1 MAYHENLYL
10 LVFLPLILI
19 VYQVFPKKLRPYVLL
34 VFSCLFFLA
43 NSKWIIVPI
52 LLTVLIW
59 LAGMRIEKIRLDAEQ
74 KLPELDKAGKKE
86 LKAETEKRTHRIMII
101 GNLIILG
108 ILFYAQY
115 LHFTVDNVNRVFSV
129 FGIDLALKVGKTFF
143 PIGISFY
150 SLEAIGYLIDVYWNK
165 VQADHNPFRLG
176 LFILFFPQVME
187 GPIAS
192 YKDTAAQLWS
202 GEGLKVDNISAG
214 LFRILLGLFKKM
226 MVADR
231 LARVVGC
238 VYNNYTD
245 MYGFMVILG
254 AVSYTIQLY
263 MEFSGSIDIVIG
275 SAEMLGIK
283 LPENFRQPFM
293 AQNAADFWRR
303 WHISLGTWFRTYLFY
318 AVSMSKSVKAINK
331 KLRKSRGKY
340 AAMVGT
346 SAMALLP
353 VWLATGLWHGPSWTY
368 IFYGFYYFCILLAET
383 AIQPYMEKLEDRL
396 QITAKTPWYAAL
408 NIVRTWIV
416 IFTGELFFR
425 AKTMRQALVLFKHIF
440 TGSFFP
446 ERGVWTILTD
456 QKAILLEKADYLA
469 ILGGIIVIVIIDICR
484 EKDLKL
490 REKILQGPIA
500 LRWSVYYLLII
511 ALLVFGAYGSGFQA
525 VELIYAGF

>member
-10 LVFLPLILI
+10 LVFMPLVMI
-19 VYQVFPKKLRPYVLL
+19 VYQLLPARVRPYVLL
-34 VFSCLFFLA
+34 FFSFLFFLA
-43 NSKWIIVPI
+43 NSRLIFVPV

-59 LAGMRIEKIRLDAEQ
+59 QCGIRMEKVRQESEE
-74 KLPELDKAGKKE
+74 KLPSLDKAGRKALKE
-86 LKAETEKRTHRIMII
+86 ETEKRTKRLLH
-101 GNLIILG
+101 LG
-108 ILFYAQY
+108 IFVILAVLFFSQY
-115 LHFTVDNVNRVFSV
+115 LHFTLDNIAGLLSLG
-129 FGIDLALKVGKTFF
+129 GITLKVPVWSFF
-143 PIGISFY
+143 PLGISFY
-150 SLEAIGYLIDVYWNK
+150 SLEAIGYLVDVYWK
-165 VQADHNPFRLG
+165 KIQADHNPFRLG

-192 YKDTAAQLWS
+192 YKDTAVQLWK
-202 GEGLKVDNISAG
+202 GEGLSMDRISSG
-214 LFRILLGLFKKM
+214 LLRILLGLFKKM

-231 LARVVGC
+231 LARVVSC
-238 VYNNYTD
+238 VYNNYD
-245 MYGFMVILG
+245 RMYGIMVILG

-275 SAEMLGIK
+275 SAEMLGIR

-318 AVSMSKSVKAINK
+318 AVSMSKTVKNINK
-331 KLRKSRGKY
+331 KLRRKSGRY

-368 IFYGFYYFCILLAET
+368 IFYGFYYFVILLAET
-383 AIQPYMEKLEDRL
+383 ALMPFIEKLEDRL
-396 QITAKTPWYAAL
+396 HVTGSTPWYAAL
-408 NIVRTWIV
+408 NILRTWAV

-425 AKTMRQALVLFKHIF
+425 AKTMHQGLTLFAHIF

-446 ERGVWTILTD
+446 KRGVWTILTD
-456 QKAILLEKADYLA
+456 QRAILLEKADYLA
-469 ILGGIIVIVIIDICR
+469 ILFGIVVIVVIDICR
-484 EKDLKL
+484 ERELGL
-490 REKILQGPIA
+490 REKILQGPLP
-500 LRWSVYYLLII
+500 LRWGVFYLLI
-511 ALLVFGAYGSGFQA
+511 ALILVFGAYGAGFQA

>member
-10 LVFLPLILI
+10 LVFLPLVLI
-19 VYQVFPKKLRPYVLL
+19 FYQLVPARVRPYILL
-34 VFSCLFFLA
+34 FFSCLFFLA
-43 NSKWIIVPI
+43 NSKWIIIPI

-59 LAGMRIEKIRLDAEQ
+59 QCGIRMERIRQETEE
-74 KLPELDKAGKKE
+74 KLPALDKAGKKA
-86 LKAETEKRTHRIMII
+86 LKEETEKRTKRI
-101 GNLIILG
+101 LVSG
-108 ILFYAQY
+108 ILVILAVLFVSQY
-115 LHFTVDNVNRVFSV
+115 LHFTLENIGSLLSPL
-129 FGIDLALKVGKTFF
+129 GIRLEIPVWSFF

-150 SLEAIGYLIDVYWNK
+150 SLEAIGYLVDVYWK
-165 VQADHNPFRLG
+165 KIQADHNPFRLG

-192 YKDTAAQLWS
+192 YKDTAMQLWK
-202 GEGLKVDNISAG
+202 GESLNMDRISSG

-231 LARVVGC
+231 LARVVTC
-238 VYNNYTD
+238 VYDNYYH
-245 MYGFMVILG
+245 MHGIMVILG
-254 AVSYTIQLY
+254 TVAYTIQLY

-275 SAEMLGIK
+275 GAEMLGIR

-318 AVSMSKSVKAINK
+318 AVSMSRTVKNVNK

-340 AAMVGT
+340 ASMVGT

-368 IFYGFYYFCILLAET
+368 IFYGFYYFVILLAET
-383 AIQPYMEKLEDRL
+383 ALMPFIDKLEDRL
-396 QITAKTPWYAAL
+396 HISSKTPWYAAL
-408 NIVRTWIV
+408 NMMRTWVI

-425 AKTMRQALVLFKHIF
+425 AKTMHQGLTLFAHIF
-440 TGSFFP
+440 TGPFFP
-446 ERGVWTILTD
+446 KRGVWNILTD
-456 QKAILLEKADYLA
+456 QRAILLEKADYLA
-469 ILGGIIVIVIIDICR
+469 IVFGIIVILIIDICR
-484 EKDLKL
+484 EKELGLK
-490 REKILQGPIA
+490 EKILQGPLL
-500 LRWSVYYLLII
+500 LRWSAFYLLIAAI
-511 ALLVFGAYGSGFQA
+511 LIFGAYGAGFQA